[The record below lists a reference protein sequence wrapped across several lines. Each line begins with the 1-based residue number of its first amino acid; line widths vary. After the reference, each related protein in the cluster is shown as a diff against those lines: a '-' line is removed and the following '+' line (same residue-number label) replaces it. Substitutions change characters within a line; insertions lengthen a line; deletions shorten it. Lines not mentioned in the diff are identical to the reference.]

1 MACMIQNSLV
11 GKVPEESDAFP
22 EAAYESV
29 KAFKDALR
37 QAFPQSETVVTSK
50 EEQRKVKALSFYET
64 LYIIDP
70 ETGGR
75 ILPSYTFRL
84 QRAKWFR

>member
-1 MACMIQNSLV
+1 MDMAWMIQNSLV

-29 KAFKDALR
+29 EAFKDALR

-75 ILPSYTFRL
+75 ILPS
-84 QRAKWFR
+84 